1 MMELETLPKINLVML
16 YTEVDGVNLLLHGR
30 YGLLHG

>member
-1 MMELETLPKINLVML
+1 MMELETLPEINLVML
-16 YTEVDGVNLLLHGR
+16 YMEVDGVNLFLRGR